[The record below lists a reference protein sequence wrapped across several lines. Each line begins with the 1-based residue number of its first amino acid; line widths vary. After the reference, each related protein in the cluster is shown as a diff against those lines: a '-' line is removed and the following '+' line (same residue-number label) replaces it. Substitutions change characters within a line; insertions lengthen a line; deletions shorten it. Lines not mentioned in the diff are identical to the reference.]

1 MLLVETRLGVFVL
14 FFFSMFF
21 LCVCVKSAEQ
31 EREVLQI
38 SVVSCLSGTGS
49 RFGVSLN

>member
-1 MLLVETRLGVFVL
+1 MLLVETRLGVFV
-14 FFFSMFF
+14 FFPMFF
-21 LCVCVKSAEQ
+21 VCVKSAEQ

>member
-1 MLLVETRLGVFVL
+1 MLLVETRLGVFV
-14 FFFSMFF
+14 FVFYVFF
-21 LCVCVKSAEQ
+21 LCVKSAEQ
-31 EREVLQI
+31 EREALQI

>member
-1 MLLVETRLGVFVL
+1 MLLVETRLGVFVFVFYV
-14 FFFSMFF
+14 FF
-21 LCVCVKSAEQ
+21 CVKSAEQ
-31 EREVLQI
+31 EREALQI